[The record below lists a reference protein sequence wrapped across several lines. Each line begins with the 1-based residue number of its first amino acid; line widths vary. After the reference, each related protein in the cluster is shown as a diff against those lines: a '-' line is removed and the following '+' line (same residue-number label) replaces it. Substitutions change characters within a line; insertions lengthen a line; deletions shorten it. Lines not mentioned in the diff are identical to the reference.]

1 MTGWE
6 VIMGISTIEKPRAI
20 LLNCYFCQQSINRL
34 QIVWCDVK
42 GRPAHRECV
51 RLLTYILR
59 PIVGFESYHRG
70 EMAWMAYGHG
80 RTYALILQKA
90 LVGRLEY
97 GRAVTAAMGH

>member
-1 MTGWE
+1 MRSGVE
-6 VIMGISTIEKPRAI
+6 MEISAVEKPRAI
-20 LLNCYFCQQSINRL
+20 LLNCYFCRQDINQL
-34 QIVWCDVK
+34 QIVWRDVK
-42 GRPAHRECV
+42 DRPAHRECV

-70 EMAWMAYGHG
+70 EMAWMTYGHG

-97 GRAVTAAMGH
+97 SGAVTAAMGH